1 MGTLIKQSIR
11 RPVAVLMAVMAILV
25 FGAVSVLNTPM
36 TLIPDMNMPMLI
48 ISTSYSG
55 AGPSEVDSLVTQ
67 PLESTLSS
75 LSGVQSFTSTSS
87 EGSSIILLQY
97 DFDTDMTEASAE
109 VRDRLELITGFLPE
123 DVSDPMLIKM
133 NMDQAPVVTL
143 SVTSDAIDETLS
155 IVEDVVVP
163 KLERIEG
170 VASVDVSGGTR
181 YNIVIEIDDNAMAQ
195 YGLTMSSISSAIS
208 GADLNLPAGYLE
220 SGEKSLFLRSE
231 NQLTS
236 VQDIEEIP
244 IQLRSGDIIH
254 LSDVADISQ
263 APQESSTVSRIN
275 GQSDIGIS
283 ISQQQD
289 ANTLTVSAAVL
300 DVVEELNA
308 DGYNFQIGVVMDQG
322 ELILD
327 ALLNVLYSL
336 LLGAALAVLILWFF
350 LSDWKAALII
360 SLSIPISVI
369 VTFVMIYFADISIN
383 MVSMGGLVVGVGMM
397 VDNAIVVLESMFRCR
412 NDGMKY
418 VPAAETGAKVVA
430 GAVVASTLTTVV
442 VFLPIVF
449 IGGMSSELMSQ
460 AGLTIAF
467 ALLASLISA
476 LTLVPC
482 LFVRLRPKPNKSVT
496 AADRFMEK
504 ITAVYTRM
512 LRWALAHTKSVLA
525 LSIAALVFS
534 LALTPFIGMELMA
547 TIDEGQFSIDIELE
561 EGLQIEAVDQY
572 LLLAEEVV
580 STIPDVESY
589 TATGSAGGTGMT
601 MMSMGSSGVS
611 ASVAV
616 QLTDDRSITT
626 EEAATMARDAL
637 QGIPGCKITVTE
649 TSSSMM
655 GVGSSDAVI
664 NIESTDDLALEQSV
678 DMLMEEMSKIEG
690 IASVSSDLSAGRP
703 EARLEIDMVKASSYG
718 LTPVMITS
726 AVNQKVSGVS
736 AATITSAGEEIDVR
750 IQYPEDRYQTVSD
763 LRSMSIDTP
772 QGSSVPLVEVAEI
785 VMDAGP
791 STVTRSD
798 GNRIVSVSGQIVGRD
813 YGFVVRDVNTLM
825 QEVQLPAGVSFST
838 NEDAVN
844 SMTSE
849 FTSLATAGLLSV
861 LLVFMVMA
869 CQFESLRF
877 PLVVMSAVPLAAI
890 GALLGLFITGT
901 TLNIIS
907 IIGLIVLVGI
917 VVNNAIVLIDC
928 VGQLRNQGMSLDE
941 ALEQAG
947 RLRLRPILMTT
958 LTTVLGQFPLS
969 LGIGS
974 GGQMLQ
980 SMAVVIMGGLI
991 VSTLLTLV
999 VVPVLYKRSD
1009 RKSRKTWQPIEAKDE
1024 TIDDNYENVPESER

>member
-11 RPVAVLMAVMAILV
+11 RPVAVLMAVLAIVV
-25 FGAVSVLNTPM
+25 FGAVSVMNTPM
-36 TLIPDMNMPMLI
+36 TLIPDMNLPMLV

-75 LSGVQSFTSTSS
+75 LSGVQSVTSTSS
-87 EGSSIILLQY
+87 EGSSVILLQY
-97 DFDTDMTEASAE
+97 DFGTDMTEASAE
-109 VRDRLELITGFLPE
+109 VRDRLEMVTGFLPE
-123 DVSDPMLIKM
+123 DTSDPLLIKM
-133 NMDQAPVVTL
+133 NMDQAPIVTM
-143 SVTSDAIDETLS
+143 SVTSDAIDETLAT
-155 IVEDVVVP
+155 VEDVVVP
-163 KLERIEG
+163 EFERIAG

-181 YNIVIEIDDNAMAQ
+181 YDIVIEVDDNVMTQ
-195 YGLTMSSISSAIS
+195 YGLSMSSITSAVS
-208 GADLNLPAGYLE
+208 GADLNLPAGYLDF
-220 SGEKSLFLRSE
+220 GEKSLFLRSE
-231 NQLTS
+231 NQILS
-236 VQDIEEIP
+236 VQDVESIP
-244 IQLRSGDIIH
+244 IQLRTGDVIH
-254 LSDVADISQ
+254 LSDIADISEV
-263 APQESSTVSRIN
+263 AQESSSISRIN
-275 GQSDIGIS
+275 GQNNIGIS

-289 ANTLTVSAAVL
+289 ANTLTVSAAVS
-300 DVVEELNA
+300 DVVEELSSQ
-308 DGYNFQIGVVMDQG
+308 GYNFEISVTMDQG

-327 ALLNVLYSL
+327 TLLNVLYSL
-336 LLGAALAVLILWFF
+336 LLGAALAILILWFF

-369 VTFVMIYFADISIN
+369 VTFVLIYFADISIN

-418 VPAAETGAKVVA
+418 VPAAETGAKMVS

-449 IGGMSSELMSQ
+449 MGGMSSELLSQ

-482 LFVRLRPKPNKSVT
+482 LFVRLHPKTSKEVT
-496 AADRFMEK
+496 VADKVMAK
-504 ITAVYTRM
+504 ITDVYTRA
-512 LRWALAHTKSVLA
+512 LRWALAHTKSVVAISIGA
-525 LSIAALVFS
+525 LLIS
-534 LALTPFIGMELMA
+534 LSLLLFIGMELMPA
-547 TIDEGQFSIDIELE
+547 MDEGQFSIDIELE
-561 EGLQIEAVDQY
+561 EGLKIEAIDEY
-572 LLLAEEVV
+572 LLIAEEVV
-580 STIPDVESY
+580 AGIPDVESY
-589 TATGSAGGTGMT
+589 TATGSAGGSSMG
-601 MMSMGSSGVS
+601 MMSMGGGGTS
-611 ASVAV
+611 ASIAV
-616 QLTDDRSITT
+616 VLTDDREIST
-626 EEAATMARDAL
+626 EEAANMARDAL

-649 TSSSMM
+649 TNSTMM
-655 GVGSSDAVI
+655 GGGSNSAVV
-664 NIESTDDLALEQSV
+664 NIESRDDIALEQSV
-678 DMLMEEMSKIEG
+678 EMLMAEMANIEG
-690 IASVSSDLSAGRP
+690 IVSVSSDMSAGRP
-703 EARLEIDMVKASSYG
+703 EARLEVDEVKAASYG

-726 AVNQKVSGVS
+726 AVNQKVSGVT
-736 AATITSAGEEIDVR
+736 AANITRDGEEVAVKV
-750 IQYPEDRYQTVSD
+750 QYPEGRYDTISD
-763 LRSMSIDTP
+763 LRSMTITNQ
-772 QGSSVPLVEVAEI
+772 QGQDIPLVEVAEI

-791 STVTRSD
+791 STITREGGD
-798 GNRIVSVSGQIVGRD
+798 RIVSVTGQVVGRD
-813 YGFVVRDVNTLM
+813 YSFVVRDVNTM
-825 QEVQLPAGVSFST
+825 MESIQLPAGVSFYT
-838 NEDAVN
+838 NEDQMN

-849 FTSLATAGLLSV
+849 FTSLAMAGGLSI

-901 TLNIIS
+901 TLNMIS

-928 VGQLRNQGMSLDE
+928 VGQLRNQGVGLDE
-941 ALEQAG
+941 SLEQAG

-969 LGIGS
+969 LGIGT

-991 VSTLLTLV
+991 VSTVLTLV

-1009 RKSRKTWQPIEAKDE
+1009 KQSRKTWKPIEAKETTPDE
-1024 TIDDNYENVPESER
+1024 NYENITESER